1 MAIFNLGITIVGG
14 GLGPLLV
21 GMPNDFLV
29 TQFGNEALRWA
40 GWSSPG
46 LSGITRSSGWF
57 LRQQCHGQRS
67 LREPE
72 PGFSHSLMTTPHA
85 TSPTRPGYTLT
96 LLTLM
101 SALAFMDRQILSVL
115 IQPVKLEFGLSDL
128 QIGLVT
134 GLGFAMT
141 FAMLGVPLG
150 RLADRRERRSL
161 IAVCRGVGGLLAAA
175 GGASVGFWSLMFTR
189 GGGALSDAGGTPAS
203 MSMLA
208 DLYPPEQRSRAM
220 SVLGTGGSLGA
231 LMALVLGSW
240 LAEHYG
246 WRVTVVVAGSGSVLL
261 ALALQWSVREPLR
274 VVTAHAARAATDAR
288 PPGAVAAIW
297 SEAVTRWLIVGAA
310 FALLSAY
317 SFGAWNIALMVRHHG
332 LSLQQAGWISGTAA
346 LTSLIGGLTSGLLT
360 DRLARRDL
368 RWQIGVPVVGLGLA
382 LLCGLAYLLVPAGAL
397 LPATVLMVA
406 FSFFLP
412 WWVAPTYAAI
422 SLVVPSQR
430 RATANAMV
438 LLAGAIVGNGLG
450 PILTGWLSDVL
461 NASLGGDG
469 LRYAL
474 VGMVSMLLPSMLA
487 FGRALRAYPAAH
499 QSALQPVAST

>member
-1 MAIFNLGITIVGG
+1 
-14 GLGPLLV
+14 
-21 GMPNDFLV
+21 MPDTL
-29 TQFGNEALRWA
+29 QRPQA
-40 GWSSPG
+40 GSSPAA
-46 LSGITRSSGWF
+46 
-57 LRQQCHGQRS
+57 
-67 LREPE
+67 P
-72 PGFSHSLMTTPHA
+72 
-85 TSPTRPGYTLT
+85 RPRYTLVILT
-96 LLTLM
+96 LL
-101 SALAFMDRQILSVL
+101 SALAFMDRQILAVL

-134 GLGFAMT
+134 GLGFALT
-141 FAMLGVPLG
+141 FGLLGVPLG

-161 IAVCRGVGGLLAAA
+161 IAWCRGVGGLLAAL
-175 GGASVGFWSLMFTR
+175 GGASVGFWSLMFSR

-208 DLYPPEQRSRAM
+208 DLYPPAQRSRAM
-220 SVLGTGGSLGA
+220 SVLSTGGSLGA

-246 WRVTVVVAGSGSVLL
+246 WRITVVLAGSSSLLL
-261 ALALQWSVREPLR
+261 ALALRWSVREPPR
-274 VVTAHAARAATDAR
+274 VVTAHTTQAAAGA
-288 PPGAVAAIW
+288 PPRGAVSAIW
-297 SEAVTRWLIVGAA
+297 AQPATRWLIVGAA
-310 FALLSAY
+310 CALLAAY

-332 LSLQQAGWISGTAA
+332 LSLQQAGWISGAAA
-346 LTSLIGGLTSGLLT
+346 LTSMVGGLTSGALT

-368 RWQIGVPVVGLGLA
+368 RWQLGVPVLGLGLA
-382 LLCGLAYLLVPAGAL
+382 LLCGVAYLLLPAGAL
-397 LPATVLMVA
+397 TPATVLMVA

-450 PILTGWLSDVL
+450 PIVTGWLSDVL
-461 NASLGGDG
+461 NARQGGDG

-474 VGMVSMLLPSMLA
+474 LGMVSMLLPAMLA

-499 QSALQPVAST
+499 QNALQPVAIT